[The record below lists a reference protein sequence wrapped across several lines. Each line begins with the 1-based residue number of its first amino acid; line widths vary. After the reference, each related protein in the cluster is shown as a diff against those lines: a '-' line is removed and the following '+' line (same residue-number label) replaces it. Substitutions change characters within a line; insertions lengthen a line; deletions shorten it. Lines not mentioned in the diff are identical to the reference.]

1 MAGASEEGGGVEEST
16 PGSTVE
22 ARSKRGLSGS
32 MSLRTRKLG
41 RRLSRSMSIVALK
54 LPEKA
59 QSITRSSSKLMRS
72 GNRDKK
78 NRSFELSIILPDKT
92 QKQVTVWGN
101 NTVAEILCE
110 PLNELGAVLVGL
122 PSGPLSAPQTLPLGG
137 SVPLPDSP
145 PPAPPEALLFLG
157 GSKAPVEPRAS
168 ASVLEGEVLVV
179 EYQPPQWDGRDL
191 DTFIAWEKI
200 YASTLFSAVELY
212 GKPLL
217 RAAVITKEEYHL
229 LFYFLESV
237 SEASEALTE
246 RMRKYIDSG
255 LLISDLKQEDD
266 DTSLLEK
273 SIIEEDPKSQNSI
286 LTELIQE
293 GVITQHDVDTSSVI
307 TNSEF
312 NDSNATDNRK
322 IDDDNRSSVSSV
334 SLRKVIVDIPIECEE
349 SVADN
354 SIVETSDNVTTVT
367 IRSGR
372 ECCADH
378 RISAEVSEN
387 VWANVRWDFLNPTD
401 FGYDQI
407 PSVKRSRSES
417 AITPICQ
424 RKNEDLYE
432 RLHDHDVEAESCG
445 SITPYES
452 IEDLYDCIKNA
463 QYSSAAAEES
473 SPSTE
478 SQSEPQYP
486 DYFEK
491 ASTTRQS
498 SASSEKS
505 GASSAFPFSK
515 CGSSDTDAFTSCEST
530 SGISTFATKSIPES
544 LKCRELPP
552 PPADGVCSES
562 AILLKQLFTGELMDA
577 YGEFLA
583 AYPYARA
590 LLRRKIRRDEHFA
603 ALADIRRGAAK
614 YTISDYLELPI
625 ERLAQ
630 YERLVGGGCA
640 RRRAARLSDLER
652 VQDLFPHDYL
662 ALHDADA
669 PAALAS
675 HHAQKQKSL
684 RKRPSLDISGT
695 ISASSSNLSPRT
707 FIMEAPVQLSPLGT
721 TSPPLD
727 RHLFLFSDLL
737 LVGKARGTNCFK
749 LKESVRLAEL
759 WISLPD
765 SDDTGFM
772 IGWPTVTGVANYL
785 AIYPT
790 QAARDT
796 WYRKI
801 QNALTAQLATEPKST
816 NIQIFYKDATTSIE
830 FCKTVSVNPEMSA
843 RCVVRQALHVLQSGS
858 TEPEADGE
866 HDEHESD
873 ARFGAATEFTL
884 CVRTARDAPP
894 TPLRGIERPHAVQM
908 SRIRQTLSNEDGFDL
923 EHVNAKNNPCGLV
936 FELRKKNQGLKN
948 GNTTGGRGLRLLRR
962 GTRLFG
968 VALTRLCGGAP
979 PPALLLALRRLRA
992 LAPLTHGVFRRSAN
1006 AKALRLLRDKLDTLG
1021 PWAESCPELER
1032 APVLLLAALVK
1043 EFFRALPQ
1051 PLLSADLYPAWLQV
1065 LTLSQNEKVTAVRS
1079 LLLKLPKAHY
1089 TMLTYFICLLQA
1101 IAKKSNI
1108 NLMCPM
1114 NLGVCV
1120 GPSLLWPNTPC
1131 DKAPKAV
1138 PMVVELLIVK
1148 AEALFGPQIAGLL
1161 GNGSPETSNAL
1172 LDSGAEES
1180 DSLHSVGISLD
1191 SMELSTPRKEKL
1203 SLSRDSGLT
1212 LSEDD
1217 SNSNGGNSPAPRN
1230 ILHSLSAPTC
1240 NMQQESKL
1248 VARYNIDNHNV
1259 SGLPQVSQRQNIY
1272 SNKAELYSTVS
1283 DELYTTPYI
1292 GERYVHNS
1300 INIGISNG
1308 IDERNYVSKT
1318 ALQRS
1323 TADIYDQS
1331 PAKYITGLEPQKPPR
1346 SNVSKAARTSKV
1358 YSMFAETQETNKNI
1372 NNKNFSRAKSSDNLL
1387 EAKQENIENKR
1398 DLVSSQE
1405 NIVYSNIHDLAMFT
1419 ENIQRQNQYQTQ
1431 AETVTNTNYARV
1443 YTGWEKKSA
1452 NYTSKTSNCITENI
1466 YHAPTTKKHGE
1477 TSKSKNDGN
1486 LTPAATIFTRNDWTR
1501 QAARTKSLEVS
1512 EEALA
1517 NAEKLRNGNYDMTN
1531 CCRKRRFDPAHMC
1544 TKSCTA
1550 PPANREQDKNQN
1562 PNPLQNSYS
1571 YVDNIHNNNSDE
1583 NKKSRLRNYNTNK
1596 LNQSKSLANIILH
1609 SDSSSSDTLYQPQNS
1624 FNSRSTESP
1633 ASENSFE
1640 NCYTTQYIDPLYTS
1654 VYNRRRDI
1662 YHDMKSPN
1670 MFPSDIYK
1678 ATPTAVQ
1685 PEYNNSEYEHNNNNK
1700 KTPHMP
1706 PPVPPR
1712 KMVYQRVLKKF
1723 QPVHV
1728 NKDDKNSRS
1737 KSVPRLYREPSE
1749 GPDAKGQNDMIALE
1763 GSESDTE
1770 SESYV

>member
-1 MAGASEEGGGVEEST
+1 MFESLV
-16 PGSTVE
+16 S
-22 ARSKRGLSGS
+22 
-32 MSLRTRKLG
+32 
-41 RRLSRSMSIVALK
+41 RL
-54 LPEKA
+54 
-59 QSITRSSSKLMRS
+59 T
-72 GNRDKK
+72 
-78 NRSFELSIILPDKT
+78 
-92 QKQVTVWGN
+92 
-101 NTVAEILCE
+101 
-110 PLNELGAVLVGL
+110 
-122 PSGPLSAPQTLPLGG
+122 
-137 SVPLPDSP
+137 SP
-145 PPAPPEALLFLG
+145 PV
-157 GSKAPVEPRAS
+157 SRRRHTVH
-168 ASVLEGEVLVV
+168 
-179 EYQPPQWDGRDL
+179 
-191 DTFIAWEKI
+191 
-200 YASTLFSAVELY
+200 
-212 GKPLL
+212 
-217 RAAVITKEEYHL
+217 AA
-229 LFYFLESV
+229 
-237 SEASEALTE
+237 
-246 RMRKYIDSG
+246 
-255 LLISDLKQEDD
+255 
-266 DTSLLEK
+266 
-273 SIIEEDPKSQNSI
+273 
-286 LTELIQE
+286 
-293 GVITQHDVDTSSVI
+293 
-307 TNSEF
+307 
-312 NDSNATDNRK
+312 
-322 IDDDNRSSVSSV
+322 
-334 SLRKVIVDIPIECEE
+334 
-349 SVADN
+349 
-354 SIVETSDNVTTVT
+354 
-367 IRSGR
+367 R
-372 ECCADH
+372 E
-378 RISAEVSEN
+378 
-387 VWANVRWDFLNPTD
+387 
-401 FGYDQI
+401 
-407 PSVKRSRSES
+407 
-417 AITPICQ
+417 
-424 RKNEDLYE
+424 
-432 RLHDHDVEAESCG
+432 
-445 SITPYES
+445 
-452 IEDLYDCIKNA
+452 
-463 QYSSAAAEES
+463 
-473 SPSTE
+473 
-478 SQSEPQYP
+478 
-486 DYFEK
+486 
-491 ASTTRQS
+491 
-498 SASSEKS
+498 
-505 GASSAFPFSK
+505 
-515 CGSSDTDAFTSCEST
+515 
-530 SGISTFATKSIPES
+530 
-544 LKCRELPP
+544 
-552 PPADGVCSES
+552 VCSEPEEDAAPPTQRRS
-562 AILLKQLFTGELMDA
+562 RTAKQLLDKRRKARLSCADLTATVNAEPERSRMDA
-577 YGEFLA
+577 LKAFL
-583 AYPYARA
+583 P
-590 LLRRKIRRDEHFA
+590 LRQSKSLGRLDGLKE
-603 ALADIRRGAAK
+603 
-614 YTISDYLELPI
+614 I

-695 ISASSSNLSPRT
+695 ISASSSSLSPRT

-749 LKESVRLAEL
+749 LKESVRLAEV
-759 WISLPD
+759 WIAMTD
-765 SDDTGFM
+765 GDDTGFM
-772 IGWPTVTGVANYL
+772 LGWPTVTGVANYL
-785 AIYPT
+785 AVYPT

-816 NIQIFYKDATTSIE
+816 NIQIFYKDATSSIE

-843 RCVVRQALHVLQSGS
+843 QCVVRQALHVLQNGT
-858 TEPEADGE
+858 TEPEHEGE
-866 HDEHESD
+866 HDEHEGD
-873 ARFGAATEFTL
+873 ARWGAANEFTL

-948 GNTTGGRGLRLLRR
+948 GNSSGGRGLRLLRR
-962 GTRLFG
+962 GGRLFG

-1021 PWAESCPELER
+1021 PWAEGCPELER

-1248 VARYNIDNHNV
+1248 VVRYNIDNHNV
-1259 SGLPQVSQRQNIY
+1259 SGLPQMGQRQNIY
-1272 SNKAELYSTVS
+1272 SNKSELYSTVN

-1308 IDERNYVSKT
+1308 IDERNYVSKQ

-1358 YSMFAETQETNKNI
+1358 YSMFAETQEANKNI
-1372 NNKNFSRAKSSDNLL
+1372 SNKNFNRAKSSDNLL
-1387 EAKQENIENKR
+1387 ESKQENIDNKR

-1431 AETVTNTNYARV
+1431 AETVSNTNYARV

-1452 NYTSKTSNCITENI
+1452 NYSSKTNNTEIYGITSK
-1466 YHAPTTKKHGE
+1466 KQGE
-1477 TSKSKNDGN
+1477 TSQSKTDGN

-1512 EEALA
+1512 EELA
-1517 NAEKLRNGNYDMTN
+1517 NSEKTRNGSYEVTN
-1531 CCRKRRFDPAHMC
+1531 SCRKRRFDPAHMC

-1550 PPANREQDKNQN
+1550 PSANREQDKRNA
-1562 PNPLQNSYS
+1562 NPLQNSYS
-1571 YVDNIHNNNSDE
+1571 YAENIHNNNSDE
-1583 NKKSRLRNYNTNK
+1583 NKKTRLRNYNTNK

-1640 NCYTTQYIDPLYTS
+1640 NNCYTSQYIDPLYTS

-1678 ATPTAVQ
+1678 ATPTAVK
-1685 PEYNNSEYEHNNNNK
+1685 PEYNNSEYEHNNNNNNNNK
-1700 KTPHMP
+1700 KAPHMP

-1737 KSVPRLYREPSE
+1737 KSVPRLYREPSN
-1749 GPDAKGQNDMIALE
+1749 GADGKGQNNIIALE

>member
-1 MAGASEEGGGVEEST
+1 MAGASEEGGGVEEATPVST
-16 PGSTVE
+16 GEGRT
-22 ARSKRGLSGS
+22 KRGLSGS

-92 QKQVTVWGN
+92 QKQVTVAGN
-101 NTVAEILCE
+101 NTVAEIVCE
-110 PLNELGAVLVGL
+110 PLNDIGAVLVGS
-122 PSGPLSAPQTLPLGG
+122 PSRPLSAPQSLPLGG
-137 SVPLPDSP
+137 TVPLPDSP
-145 PPAPPEALLFLG
+145 PVAPPVALLFLG

-168 ASVLEGEVLVV
+168 ATVLEGEVLIV

-191 DTFIAWEKI
+191 EAFIAWEKI

-229 LFYFLESV
+229 LFYYLESV

-255 LLISDLKQEDD
+255 LLINDCNNDD
-266 DTSLLEK
+266 DDSNLLEK
-273 SIIEEDPKSQNSI
+273 SSIIEEPKSI
-286 LTELIQE
+286 LTELVQE
-293 GVITQHDVDTSSVI
+293 GVLTQHDVDTSSVI

-312 NDSNATDNRK
+312 NDSTTTDNRK
-322 IDDDNRSSVSSV
+322 IDDDNRSSVSSA
-334 SLRKVIVDIPIECEE
+334 SLRKVIVDIPIDCDE
-349 SVADN
+349 SVADS
-354 SIVETSDNVTTVT
+354 SIIDTTDNVTTVT
-367 IRSGR
+367 IRTSGQ
-372 ECCADH
+372 CCDDH
-378 RISAEVSEN
+378 RISADATEN
-387 VWANVRWDFLNPTD
+387 VWANVRWDFLNPSD

-407 PSVKRSRSES
+407 PSVKRSRSDS
-417 AITPICQ
+417 AITPVSQ
-424 RKNEDLYE
+424 RKNEDIYE
-432 RLHDHDVEAESCG
+432 RLHDQDVEAESCG

-486 DYFEK
+486 DYYEK
-491 ASTTRQS
+491 SSTTRQS

-515 CGSSDTDAFTSCEST
+515 CGSSDSTDAFTSCEST

-552 PPADGVCSES
+552 PPAEGDSSES

-577 YGEFLA
+577 YGEYLS

-614 YTISDYLELPI
+614 YTISEYLELPI

-684 RKRPSLDISGT
+684 RKRPSLDIGGT
-695 ISASSSNLSPRT
+695 ISASSSSLSPRT

-737 LVGKARGTNCFK
+737 LVGKSRGTNCFK
-749 LKESVRLAEL
+749 LKESVRLAEV
-759 WISLPD
+759 WISL
-765 SDDTGFM
+765 SEGDDTGFL
-772 IGWPTVTGVANYL
+772 IGWPTITGVANYL

-801 QNALTAQLATEPKST
+801 QNALSAQLATEPKST
-816 NIQIFYKDATTSIE
+816 NIQIFYKDATSSIE
-830 FCKTVSVNPEMSA
+830 FCKTVSVSPEMSA
-843 RCVVRQALHVLQSGS
+843 RCVVRQALHVLQTGGA
-858 TEPEADGE
+858 EGEGDAE
-866 HDEHESD
+866 HDDHEVEG
-873 ARFGAATEFTL
+873 RWGAASEFTL
-884 CVRTARDAPP
+884 CVRTGRDAPP
-894 TPLRGIERPHAVQM
+894 TPLKGIERPHAVQM

-936 FELRKKNQGLKN
+936 FELRKKNQGIKN
-948 GNTTGGRGLRLLRR
+948 GNSSGGRGLRLLRR
-962 GTRLFG
+962 GGRLFG

-1021 PWAESCPELER
+1021 PWAEGCPELER

-1051 PLLSADLYPAWLQV
+1051 PLLATELYPAWLHV
-1065 LTLSQNEKVTAVRS
+1065 LTLSQSEKVTAVRS

-1138 PMVVELLIVK
+1138 PMIVELLIVK
-1148 AEALFGPQIAGLL
+1148 ADVLFGPQISGLL
-1161 GNGSPETSNAL
+1161 GNGTPETSNAL

-1248 VARYNIDNHNV
+1248 VVRYNIDNHNV
-1259 SGLPQVSQRQNIY
+1259 SGLPQVNQRPNIY
-1272 SNKAELYSTVS
+1272 SNKAELYSTVN
-1283 DELYTTPYI
+1283 DELYTTPYM

-1358 YSMFAETQETNKNI
+1358 YSMFAETQETDKNVS
-1372 NNKNFSRAKSSDNLL
+1372 NKNFSRAKSSDNLL
-1387 EAKQENIENKR
+1387 ESKQENIDNKR

-1419 ENIQRQNQYQTQ
+1419 ENIQRQNQYQTH
-1431 AETVTNTNYARV
+1431 AEVSNSNYSRV

-1452 NYTSKTSNCITENI
+1452 NYNSKSNNCNAENI
-1466 YHAPTTKKHGE
+1466 YGQMAKKQGE
-1477 TSKSKNDGN
+1477 TSQSRADGN
-1486 LTPAATIFTRNDWTR
+1486 VTPAATIFTRNDWTR

-1512 EEALA
+1512 EEVHA
-1517 NAEKLRNGNYDMTN
+1517 NNEKMRNGNYEINVTN

-1544 TKSCTA
+1544 TKSCTVPTA
-1550 PPANREQDKNQN
+1550 ATREHENHKM
-1562 PNPLQNSYS
+1562 NPLQNSYS
-1571 YVDNIHNNNSDE
+1571 YVENIHNNNNSEE

-1662 YHDMKSPN
+1662 FHDMKSSN

-1678 ATPTAVQ
+1678 ATPTAVK
-1685 PEYNNSEYEHNNNNK
+1685 PEYNNSENEQNNNK
-1700 KTPHMP
+1700 KPPHMP

-1728 NKDDKNSRS
+1728 NKDEKNLRS
-1737 KSVPRLYREPSE
+1737 KSVPRLYREPSN
-1749 GPDAKGQNDMIALE
+1749 GADKKGQNIIALD